1 MVPEPAESETG
12 WPEPVWPKTVGYVEL
27 RGEEAIPTLRQWL
40 EQLPG
45 QPGFA
50 GAELLDSPA
59 QPGLALLASRW
70 TGALPELTPPA
81 GAKHWTFRV
90 LEGR

>member
-1 MVPEPAESETG
+1 MGLTG
-12 WPEPVWPKTVGYVEL
+12 MGSDPLQTEAATVWYVEL
-27 RGEEAIPTLRQWL
+27 RGDEAEHTLRRWL

-50 GAELLDSPA
+50 GAELLSSPA

-70 TGALPELTPPA
+70 AGVPPQLTLPPE
-81 GAKHWTFRV
+81 AKHWTFRV
-90 LEGR
+90 LEQR

>member
-1 MVPEPAESETG
+1 MEAEIEPTPRPAV
-12 WPEPVWPKTVGYVEL
+12 VWYIEL
-27 RGEEAIPTLRQWL
+27 RGEEAEATLRHWL

-70 TGALPELTPPA
+70 NGPPPELTPPA

-90 LEGR
+90 LAQL

>member
-1 MVPEPAESETG
+1 MPET
-12 WPEPVWPKTVGYVEL
+12 VWYVEL
-27 RGEEAIPTLRQWL
+27 RGEGAEATLRHWL

-70 TGALPELTPPA
+70 TGALPELTPPP

-90 LEGR
+90 LERR